1 MMIGKCPVCGY
12 TSRQNKE
19 HIKSKSELLGRRHI
33 EVRMSIATVSKY
45 IRNNRT
51 NDNSDEKE
59 IKFLTRIIDV
69 NDQYVYRCIKRFMSR
84 NLHLKGYGFDYL
96 VKMISS
102 ESRDIENAKRNER
115 AIMGANPI
123 TVKEL

>member
-12 TSRQNKE
+12 TSRENKE
-19 HIKSKSELLGRRHI
+19 HLKSKSELLGRRHI

-96 VKMISS
+96 IKMISS
-102 ESRDIENAKRNER
+102 ESRDIENAKRNEK
-115 AIMGANPI
+115 AIMGTNPI

>member
-12 TSRQNKE
+12 TSRENKE
-19 HIKSKSELLGRRHI
+19 HLKSKSELLGRRHI

-115 AIMGANPI
+115 AIMGTNPI

>member
-1 MMIGKCPVCGY
+1 MMLGKCPVCGY
-12 TSRQNKE
+12 TSRENRE

-115 AIMGANPI
+115 AIMGTNPI
-123 TVKEL
+123 TIKEL

>member
-12 TSRQNKE
+12 TSRENKE
-19 HIKSKSELLGRRHI
+19 HIRSKSELLNRRHI
-33 EVRMSIATVSKY
+33 EVRMSIATVSKF

-59 IKFLTRIIDV
+59 IRFLTRIIDV
-69 NDQYVYRCIKRFMSR
+69 RDEYVYRCIKRFMYR

-96 VKMISS
+96 IKMINS
-102 ESRDIENAKRNER
+102 ESRDIENAKKNER
-115 AIMGANPI
+115 AIMGTNPI

>member
-1 MMIGKCPVCGY
+1 MIGKCPECGY
-12 TSRQNKE
+12 TSRKNKE
-19 HIKSKSELLGRRHI
+19 YDKSKSELLSKRHI
-33 EVRMSIATVSKY
+33 EVRLSIATVSKY
-45 IRNNRT
+45 IRDNRT

-59 IKFLTRIIDV
+59 MKFLTRITNV
-69 NDQYVYRCIKRFMSR
+69 NDEYVLKCIKKFMSR

-96 VKMISS
+96 IKMISS

-115 AIMGANPI
+115 AIMGTNPI

>member
-12 TSRQNKE
+12 TSRENKE
-19 HIKSKSELLGRRHI
+19 HTRSKSELLSRRHI

-102 ESRDIENAKRNER
+102 ESRDIENAKKNER
-115 AIMGANPI
+115 AIMGTNPI

>member
-12 TSRQNKE
+12 TSRENKE

-51 NDNSDEKE
+51 NDNRDEKE

-115 AIMGANPI
+115 AIMGTNPI

>member
-1 MMIGKCPVCGY
+1 MMIGKCPVCGH
-12 TSRQNKE
+12 TSRENKE
-19 HIKSKSELLGRRHI
+19 HTRSKSELLSRRHI

-45 IRNNRT
+45 IRDNRT

-115 AIMGANPI
+115 AIMGTNPI

>member
-1 MMIGKCPVCGY
+1 MIGKCPVCGY
-12 TSRQNKE
+12 TSRENKE
-19 HIKSKSELLGRRHI
+19 HIRSKSELLNRRHI
-33 EVRMSIATVSKY
+33 EVRMSIATVSKF

-59 IKFLTRIIDV
+59 IRFLTRIIDV
-69 NDQYVYRCIKRFMSR
+69 RDEYVYRCIRRFMYR

-96 VKMISS
+96 IKMINS
-102 ESRDIENAKRNER
+102 ESRDIENAKKNEK
-115 AIMGANPI
+115 AIMGTNPT

>member
-115 AIMGANPI
+115 AIMGTNPI

>member
-1 MMIGKCPVCGY
+1 MMIGKCPVCGH
-12 TSRQNKE
+12 TSRENKE
-19 HIKSKSELLGRRHI
+19 HTRSKSELLSRRHI

-69 NDQYVYRCIKRFMSR
+69 NDQYVYKCIKRFMSR

-115 AIMGANPI
+115 AIMGTNPI

>member
-96 VKMISS
+96 VKMINS
-102 ESRDIENAKRNER
+102 ESRDIENAKRNEK
-115 AIMGANPI
+115 AIMGTNPI

>member
-12 TSRQNKE
+12 TSRENKQ

-115 AIMGANPI
+115 AIMGTNPI

>member
-1 MMIGKCPVCGY
+1 MIGKCPVCGY

-45 IRNNRT
+45 IRDNRT

-115 AIMGANPI
+115 AIMGTNPI

>member
-12 TSRQNKE
+12 TSRENKE

-115 AIMGANPI
+115 AIMGTNPI

>member
-12 TSRQNKE
+12 TSRENKE
-19 HIKSKSELLGRRHI
+19 HIKSKSELLSRRHI

-59 IKFLTRIIDV
+59 IKFLTKIINAKDE
-69 NDQYVYRCIKRFMSR
+69 YVYRCIRKFMSR

-115 AIMGANPI
+115 AIMGTNPI

>member
-12 TSRQNKE
+12 TSRENKE
-19 HIKSKSELLGRRHI
+19 HIRSKSELLNRRHI
-33 EVRMSIATVSKY
+33 EVRMSIATVSKF

-59 IKFLTRIIDV
+59 IRFLTRIVDV
-69 NDQYVYRCIKRFMSR
+69 RDEYVYRCIRRFMYR

-96 VKMISS
+96 IKMINS
-102 ESRDIENAKRNER
+102 ESRDIENAKKNEK
-115 AIMGANPI
+115 AIMGTNPT

>member
-12 TSRQNKE
+12 TSRENRE

-96 VKMISS
+96 VKMINS
-102 ESRDIENAKRNER
+102 ESRDIENAKKNEK
-115 AIMGANPI
+115 AIMGTNPI

>member
-59 IKFLTRIIDV
+59 IKFLTKIINAKDE
-69 NDQYVYRCIKRFMSR
+69 YVYRCIRKFMSR

-115 AIMGANPI
+115 AIMGTNPI